1 MSQGTT
7 ILLGAIA
14 GLTLLLGL
22 PVARLRKLST
32 RTQGFFNALA
42 TGILIFLVWDVL
54 TKANEP
60 VEKALEGL
68 KRGAPGDFLAMAGLF
83 VGGLAVG
90 LLALVYANRS
100 MTRRYLAHKAAV
112 ASRTGEGP
120 GAALAAP
127 ALPIPVAATSG
138 RWLAMM
144 IAIGLGLHNFSE
156 GLAIGTAAATGAIA
170 FATVLIIGFGLHN
183 ITEGFGIAAPT
194 ATDAQPPSWLFL
206 LAAGLIGGGPTFL
219 GTVIGYNVSNPYV
232 FVLFLALAA
241 GALIYVISEMIAVGR
256 RMNTQAM
263 LAWGLLLGFL
273 AGYGTD
279 LVLHY
284 AGS

>member
-14 GLTLLLGL
+14 GSTLLLGL
-22 PVARLRKLST
+22 PVARLRKLSP
-32 RTQGFFNALA
+32 RTQGFLNAVA

-54 TKANEP
+54 TKATEP
-60 VEKALEGL
+60 VHAALDGVKTGEA
-68 KRGAPGDFLAMAGLF
+68 KDFLVLGGLF

-90 LLALVYANRS
+90 LLSLVYANRS
-100 MTRRYLAHKAAV
+100 LTRRYHARKA
-112 ASRTGEGP
+112 RLGGGP
-120 GAALAAP
+120 GALLAAEST
-127 ALPIPVAATSG
+127 PITLATSG

-156 GLAIGTAAATGAIA
+156 GLAIGASAASGAIA

-183 ITEGFGIAAPT
+183 VTEGFGIAAPT
-194 ATDAQPPSWLFL
+194 ATDDRPPSWLFL
-206 LAAGLIGGGPTFL
+206 LTAGLVGGGPTFI
-219 GTVIGYNVSNPYV
+219 GTVIGYSFSNRYV

-256 RMNTQAM
+256 RMNSQVA

-279 LVLHY
+279 LLLSW
-284 AGS
+284 AGG

>member
-22 PVARLRKLST
+22 PVARLRKLSP
-32 RTQGFFNALA
+32 RTQGFLNALA

-54 TKANEP
+54 TKANAP
-60 VEKALEGL
+60 VHAALEGV
-68 KRGAPGDFLAMAGLF
+68 RTGRPVDFLVMGSLF

-90 LLALVYANRS
+90 LLALVYANRA
-100 MTRRYLAHKAAV
+100 MTRRYLARKARIGA
-112 ASRTGEGP
+112 GP
-120 GAALAAP
+120 GAAVAAP
-127 ALPIPVAATSG
+127 AVAIPVTATSG

-156 GLAIGTAAATGAIA
+156 GLAIGASAAAGAIA

-183 ITEGFGIAAPT
+183 VTEGFGIAAPT
-194 ATDAQPPSWLFL
+194 ATDERPPSWLFL
-206 LAAGLIGGGPTFL
+206 LAAGLIGGGPTFV

-256 RMNTQAM
+256 KMNTQAM

-279 LVLHY
+279 LFLGW
-284 AGS
+284 AGG